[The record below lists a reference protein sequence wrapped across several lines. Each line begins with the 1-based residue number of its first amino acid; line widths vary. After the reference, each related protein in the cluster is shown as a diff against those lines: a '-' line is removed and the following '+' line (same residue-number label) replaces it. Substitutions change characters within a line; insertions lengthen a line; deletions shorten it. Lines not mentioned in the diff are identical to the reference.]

1 MTYQLKRT
9 IGMWKFRA
17 QRSQL
22 LPKAPPQRKMVLSEK
37 TIRVLQEILEE
48 EYGREVSFAEATE
61 IANAL
66 VGYFDLLAKIYHRDK
81 KRGS

>member
-1 MTYQLKRT
+1 
-9 IGMWKFRA
+9 
-17 QRSQL
+17 
-22 LPKAPPQRKMVLSEK
+22 MVLSEK

-66 VGYFDLLAKIYHRDK
+66 VGYFDLLAKIYHRDQ
-81 KRGS
+81 KRRS